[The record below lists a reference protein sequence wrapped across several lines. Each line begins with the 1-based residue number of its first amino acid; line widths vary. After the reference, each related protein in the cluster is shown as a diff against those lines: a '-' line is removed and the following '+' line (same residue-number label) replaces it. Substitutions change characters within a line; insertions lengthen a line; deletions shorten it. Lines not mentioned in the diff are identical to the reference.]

1 MIYAILL
8 LIGGSLVCLNDWR
21 RGIYVVILAGFLQD
35 PIRKLTPGEP
45 VMLSLIAPALFGVC
59 FISALLAE
67 EELNF
72 EDLNRFNPVLYLPSA
87 LFVGWVSISTVI
99 TLTTTHSLVLA
110 GIGAMAYMAPIPGLM
125 LGYRFARK
133 PDDLLNLL
141 AFYIV
146 VAAVFSS
153 SIFLEMSGVDSPL
166 LKSVGEGFVFYPE
179 SGGITVLHS
188 GLFRSPEVAGWHC
201 ASAICF
207 LVVIGLSRRPG
218 MFFVLFALV
227 AAAIILPALILTGRR
242 KFLVE
247 IATYLTM
254 LGAMLTYFQTSMKRL
269 SIVFVVASILGAVFF
284 FYITSSE
291 RPGEWAVFLKRSS
304 TAQGDSND
312 RFMHMTVDMFQYV
325 IAQNGFFGSGAGTG
339 SQGAQHFGGG
349 SVLVGA
355 AAEGGLGKV
364 LAELGVPGILF
375 LVWTFSALAAYIWAI
390 SNRVRT
396 DENAAPLC
404 YTLVAFLCANA
415 VVFTTAHQIFGD
427 VFILTILGLVLG
439 VLLRCPYFVEAE
451 SSAPEEEFVAPV
463 RKRIGRRFADRTL

>member
-1 MIYAILL
+1 MIFAIILFV
-8 LIGGSLVCLNDWR
+8 GGSLVCLNNWR
-21 RGIYVVILAGFLQD
+21 RGIYMVILAGFLQD
-35 PIRKLTPGEP
+35 PIRKMTPGEP
-45 VMLSLIAPALFGVC
+45 VALSLIAPALFGVC

-72 EDLNRFNPVLYLPSA
+72 QELNQFNPVLYLPA
-87 LFVGWVSISTVI
+87 FLFVGWVSISTVI
-99 TLTTTHSLVLA
+99 TLSTTHSLILA
-110 GIGAMAYMAPIPGLM
+110 GIGAMAYLAPIPGLM
-125 LGYRFARK
+125 LGYRFARR
-133 PDDLLNLL
+133 PDDLINLL
-141 AFYIV
+141 VFYVV

-153 SIFLEMSGVDSPL
+153 SIFFEMAGFDSPI

-179 SGGITVLHS
+179 SGGITVLHC
-188 GLFRSPEVAGWHC
+188 GLFRSPEIAGWHC

-218 MFFVLFALV
+218 MSFMLFALL

-247 IATYLTM
+247 IATFLSISGALLTF
-254 LGAMLTYFQTSMKRL
+254 FQTSMKRL
-269 SIVFVVASILGAVFF
+269 SVVFVVAAILGAGFF

-291 RPGEWAVFLKRSS
+291 LPGEWAVYLQRSS
-304 TAQGDSND
+304 TAQGDSKD

-364 LAELGVPGILF
+364 LAELGIPGIVF
-375 LVWTFSALAAYIWAI
+375 LVWMFGALVAYIWTV
-390 SNRVRT
+390 SNRVKG

-404 YTLVAFLCANA
+404 YTLMAFLGANS

-427 VFILTILGLVLG
+427 VFILTILGLLLG
-439 VLLRCPYFVEAE
+439 VLLRCPYFIESDAPAVAE
-451 SSAPEEEFVAPV
+451 EYVAPV
-463 RKRIGRRFADRTL
+463 RRRIGRRFAERSS